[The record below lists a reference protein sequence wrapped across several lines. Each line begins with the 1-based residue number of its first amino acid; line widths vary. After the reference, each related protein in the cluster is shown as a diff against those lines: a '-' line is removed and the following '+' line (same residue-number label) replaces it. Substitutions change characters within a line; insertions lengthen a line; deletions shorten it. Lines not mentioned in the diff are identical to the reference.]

1 MTDRLGVSLHAVSV
15 RRGREWA
22 LKDITLELAPGERW
36 ALIGENGSGK
46 TQLLKLL
53 AGDVWP
59 TPTGREA
66 RVYRV
71 GRRETDLIEAKSRIA
86 YLGGELQDKYARYGW
101 DLPVRDLVATGL
113 HRTDLLLRPVSAA
126 ERRRVDATLSSC
138 GLTRLAERRFST
150 LSYGQKRLALLARAL
165 GQAPDWLL
173 LDELYNGLDAGYRAR
188 IDRVLE
194 RARARGCSWIVAAH
208 RAADVPA
215 GTRGILELA
224 AGRLHSVRVLRRA
237 ELARLER
244 AARERPGRVSPARA
258 SPRRVSPGRVSPGR
272 GKGEPVAPAR
282 RRSRRAPWLTLRRVS
297 LYVDYRRVL
306 RDLCWDVFE
315 GEHWAIFGA
324 NGAGKTS
331 LLKLLYGDLAP
342 ALGGRI
348 ERRGVRRGTPIAAW
362 KRLIGYVSPELQTD
376 YAVNVTLRDLV
387 ASGRHA
393 SIGLVDA
400 PSAEDRRAADRWLRF
415 FKLAS
420 VAGRRPRE
428 LSYGQLRR
436 ALIARALA
444 GRARMLLLDE
454 PLTGLDPR
462 QRALMK
468 RLLERLMRDRVTVII
483 AGHHPEDLPRG
494 MTHGLRLHRGR
505 AHFTDSYS
513 AT

>member
-1 MTDRLGVSLHAVSV
+1 MTQRLGVSLLAVSV

-22 LKDITLELAPGERW
+22 LRDVTLELAPGGRW
-36 ALIGENGSGK
+36 ALLGENGSGK

-53 AGDVWP
+53 AGEVWP
-59 TPTGREA
+59 TPTGPEA

-71 GRRETDLIEAKSRIA
+71 GGRETDLIEAKSRIA

-101 DLPVRDLVATGL
+101 DLKVRDLVATGL

-126 ERRRVDATLSSC
+126 ERRRVGATLASC
-138 GLTRLAERRFST
+138 GLARLAQRKFST

-173 LDELYNGLDAGYRAR
+173 LDELYNGLDADYRAR
-188 IDRVLE
+188 IDRALD

-208 RAADVPA
+208 RAADVPK
-215 GTRGILELA
+215 GTRGIIELS
-224 AGRLHSVRVLRRA
+224 AGRLRSIRVLRRA
-237 ELARLER
+237 ELASLDR
-244 AARERPGRVSPARA
+244 AAGESEPF
-258 SPRRVSPGRVSPGR
+258 GR
-272 GKGEPVAPAR
+272 GKSVVFAR
-282 RRSRRAPWLTLRRVS
+282 GRSPRAPWLRLRRVN
-297 LYVDYRRVL
+297 LYVGYRPVL
-306 RDLCWDVFE
+306 RDLSWDVSE
-315 GEHWAIFGA
+315 GEHWAIFGM
-324 NGAGKTS
+324 NGAGKSS
-331 LLKLLYGDLAP
+331 LLKLVYGDLAP
-342 ALGGRI
+342 AHGGRI
-348 ERRGVRRGTPIAAW
+348 ERRGVARGTPIAAW
-362 KRLIGYVSPELQTD
+362 KRLIGYVSPELQAD

-393 SIGLVDA
+393 STGLVDA
-400 PSAEDRRAADRWLRF
+400 PSAEDRRVAEHWLRF
-415 FKLAS
+415 FELAS
-420 VAGRRPRE
+420 AASRQPRE

-444 GRARMLLLDE
+444 GRARILLLDE

-462 QRALMK
+462 QRALVK
-468 RLLERLMRDRVTVII
+468 RLLERLMRARVTMII

-505 AHFTDSYS
+505 AYFTDYDS

>member
-1 MTDRLGVSLHAVSV
+1 MSSTTVSTPATV
-15 RRGREWA
+15 R
-22 LKDITLELAPGERW
+22 
-36 ALIGENGSGK
+36 GS
-46 TQLLKLL
+46 
-53 AGDVWP
+53 
-59 TPTGREA
+59 TG
-66 RVYRV
+66 
-71 GRRETDLIEAKSRIA
+71 
-86 YLGGELQDKYARYGW
+86 
-101 DLPVRDLVATGL
+101 
-113 HRTDLLLRPVSAA
+113 
-126 ERRRVDATLSSC
+126 C
-138 GLTRLAERRFST
+138 ST
-150 LSYGQKRLALLARAL
+150 A
-165 GQAPDWLL
+165 
-173 LDELYNGLDAGYRAR
+173 
-188 IDRVLE
+188 
-194 RARARGCSWIVAAH
+194 ARARGCSWIVAAH
-208 RAADVPA
+208 RAGDVPV
-215 GTRGILELA
+215 GTRGVLELA
-224 AGRLHSVRVLRRA
+224 AGRLHSVRVLGRA

-244 AARERPGRVSPARA
+244 AARE
-258 SPRRVSPGRVSPGR
+258 SPRRGSPRR
-272 GKGEPVAPAR
+272 GKSGPVAPER
-282 RRSRRAPWLTLRRVS
+282 GRGPRAPWLTLRRVS

-306 RDLCWDVFE
+306 RDLSWDVFE
-315 GEHWAIFGA
+315 GEHWAIFGE

-348 ERRGVRRGTPIAAW
+348 ERRGVPRGTPIAAW

-393 SIGLVDA
+393 SIGLADA
-400 PSAEDRRAADRWLRF
+400 PSAQDRRAADRWLRF

-444 GRARMLLLDE
+444 GRARILLLDE

-505 AHFTDSYS
+505 AHITDSHS
-513 AT
+513 AA